1 MVFFSGS
8 LRDEIENVEAHPGR
22 SPRGGVFRIYY
33 FKNKGETLFASR
45 NPYWKLSCVSRRT
58 CLHGTHTVRLDFTVI
73 T

>member
-1 MVFFSGS
+1 MKSKTSKPIQEG
-8 LRDEIENVEAHPGR
+8 A
-22 SPRGGVFRIYY
+22 RGVACSVYY